1 MATVHDVLQ
10 AIESLAPSRF
20 AFGFDSVGLQVG
32 DPAASV
38 TSAVVSLDRSLGA
51 IEFARS
57 LGAEL
62 LVAHHPLFFDPM
74 PRLTTRSHQER
85 TAIRLIETGMA
96 CIAAHT
102 NWDSARGG
110 VNDALAARLGLV
122 DVRSF
127 GSAASVEM
135 RKLVVTVPSARAAAV
150 AQAAGDAGAGLIG
163 NYTHCAFRSEGVGQF
178 LPTEGAHPAIGA
190 VGRFEEVAETRI
202 EMTCRAELVGAVN
215 HAIRTVHPYEE
226 PAIDVY
232 VLNEAFE
239 QPAGRVGELSQP
251 MSLAEFA
258 TYTDRVLGT
267 RSWAWGDPERSVR
280 TVAVV
285 GGAADGEGRFARS
298 AGADVFLTGEVKQH
312 IALEASESGL
322 PIIAAGHYATEQPGV
337 EALAVALAG
346 TMPQVRWEVF
356 TPPPGHHGR
365 PL

>member
-32 DPAASV
+32 DSGATV

-74 PRLTTRSHQER
+74 PRLTTRTHQER
-85 TAIRLIETGMA
+85 TAIRLIESGIA

-110 VNDALAARLGLV
+110 VNDALAARLGLKN
-122 DVRSF
+122 VRSF
-127 GSAASVEM
+127 GSAAGVDM
-135 RKLVVTVPSARAAAV
+135 RKLVVTVPSAQAAAV
-150 AQAAGDAGAGLIG
+150 ARAAGDAGAGLIG
-163 NYTHCAFRSEGVGQF
+163 NYTHCAFHAEGVGQF
-178 LPTEGAHPAIGA
+178 LPKEGANPAIGA
-190 VGRFEEVAETRI
+190 IGRFEEVAETRI
-202 EMTCRAELVGAVN
+202 ELTCRAELVRTVE
-215 HAIRTVHPYEE
+215 HAIRAVHPYEE

-232 VLNEAFE
+232 VLDESFE
-239 QPAGRVGELSQP
+239 QPAGRVGELPHP
-251 MSLAEFA
+251 MNVAEFA
-258 TYTDRVLGT
+258 AYVNRVLET
-267 RSWAWGDPERSVR
+267 RSWAWGDPEQPLR

-285 GGAADGEGRFARS
+285 GGAADGEGRFARG

-337 EALAVALAG
+337 EALALALGAA
-346 TMPQVRWEVF
+346 MPEVRWEVF
-356 TPPPGHHGR
+356 TPLPGFHGR